1 MTRRYEIAV
10 AGCGPAG
17 LAAALLLERAGHR
30 VTLVE
35 RFATPQPLGSGLI
48 LQPTGLAV
56 LRELGL
62 AEALIARG
70 SRLDRLYGLG
80 AVTGSVVL
88 DVRYA
93 ALGADA
99 FGLGIH
105 RGSLFE
111 ALFDAVTARGI
122 AVETGCEIVDVEN
135 GSGGRASL
143 ILENGRKL
151 GPFDLA
157 IDALGARSPLLGR
170 ALRPVRQRPLAYGA
184 VWANAPLAAGFDPH
198 ALEQRYRRASV
209 MVGVLPIGRR
219 PDDETLLASFFWS
232 LKPADHAQWQ
242 ARGLDAWKADV
253 LRHWPQTAPILESIT
268 SSEQLLLASYRHHTL
283 PVAAGHG
290 LAFIGDSAHS
300 TSPQLGQGAN
310 MGLLDAYALANAVNE
325 AADIA
330 GALERYARLRR
341 FHVRLYQA
349 ASRLFTPFY
358 QSDSVLLPLLR
369 DRLVPPLAR
378 LPGIDRQLALL
389 VAGLYGDPLR
399 TLKLGPAFPD
409 NPTLASVRA

>member
-1 MTRRYEIAV
+1 MTRRYEIAIT
-10 AGCGPAG
+10 GCGPAG

-80 AVTGSVVL
+80 AATGSVVL

-93 ALGADA
+93 ALGLDA

-111 ALFDAVTARGI
+111 ALFAAGVVARGI
-122 AVETGCEIVDVEN
+122 AVETGCEVTDVETGAGN
-135 GSGGRASL
+135 VSL
-143 ILENGRKL
+143 LLENGRKL
-151 GPFDLA
+151 GPFDLV
-157 IDALGARSPLLGR
+157 IDATGARSPLIGR
-170 ALRPVRQRPLAYGA
+170 AFRPVRQRPLAYGA
-184 VWANAPLAAGFDPH
+184 VWANAPLAEGFDPH
-198 ALEQRYRRASV
+198 ALEQRYHWASV

-219 PDDETLLASFFWS
+219 TDDERLLASFFWS
-232 LKPADHAQWQ
+232 LKPAEHAQWQ
-242 ARGLDAWKADV
+242 ARGLEAWKADV
-253 LRHWPQTAPILESIT
+253 LRHWPQTAPMLESIT
-268 SSEQLLLASYRHHTL
+268 SPEQLLLASYRHHTL
-283 PVAAGHG
+283 PVPAGRG
-290 LAFIGDSAHS
+290 LAFIGDAAHS

-310 MGLLDAYALANAVNE
+310 MGLLDAYALAMAVNE

-330 GALERYARLRR
+330 GALERYAARRR
-341 FHVRLYQA
+341 FHVQLYQA

-358 QSDSVLLPLLR
+358 QSDSRLLPFLR

-399 TLKLGPAFPD
+399 ALKLGPTFPA
-409 NPTLASVRA
+409 NPDLASVRA

>member
-1 MTRRYEIAV
+1 MKRRYDIAI

-35 RFATPQPLGSGLI
+35 RFAMPQPLGSGLI

-62 AEALIARG
+62 ADALIARG

-80 AVTGSVVL
+80 AATGSVVL

-93 ALGADA
+93 ALGPDA

-111 ALFDAVTARGI
+111 ALFAAVAARGI
-122 AVETGCEIVDVEN
+122 SVETGCEVADVEH
-135 GSGGRASL
+135 GSGEQVSL
-143 ILENGRKL
+143 VLANGRKL
-151 GPFDLA
+151 GPFGLA
-157 IDALGARSPLLGR
+157 IDALGARSPLIGR
-170 ALRPVRQRPLAYGA
+170 AARPAQQRPLAYGA

-198 ALEQRYRRASV
+198 ALEQRYHRASM

-232 LKPADHAQWQ
+232 LKPAEHAQWQ

-253 LRHWPQTAPILESIT
+253 LRYWPQTAPMLERIT
-268 SSEQLLLASYRHHTL
+268 SAEQLLLASYRHHTL
-283 PVAAGHG
+283 PVPAPGAVSPS
-290 LAFIGDSAHS
+290 SAMQRIPRARSSGRVRIWGCSTPSHS
-300 TSPQLGQGAN
+300 
-310 MGLLDAYALANAVNE
+310 
-325 AADIA
+325 
-330 GALERYARLRR
+330 LRR
-341 FHVRLYQA
+341 
-349 ASRLFTPFY
+349 
-358 QSDSVLLPLLR
+358 
-369 DRLVPPLAR
+369 
-378 LPGIDRQLALL
+378 
-389 VAGLYGDPLR
+389 
-399 TLKLGPAFPD
+399 
-409 NPTLASVRA
+409 

>member
-1 MTRRYEIAV
+1 MTRGYAIAI

-62 AEALIARG
+62 ADALIARG

-80 AVTGSVVL
+80 AATGSVVL

-93 ALGADA
+93 ALGPDA

-105 RGSLFE
+105 RGSLFG
-111 ALFDAVTARGI
+111 ALFAAVTARGI
-122 AVETGCEIVDVEN
+122 GVETGCEVADVES
-135 GSGGRASL
+135 GSGERVSL
-143 ILENGRKL
+143 LLDNGRKL

-157 IDALGARSPLLGR
+157 IDALGARSPLIGR

-184 VWANAPLAAGFDPH
+184 VWANAPLAEGFDPH
-198 ALEQRYRRASV
+198 ALEQRYHQASV

-219 PDDETLLASFFWS
+219 LDQERLLASFFWS

-253 LRHWPQTAPILESIT
+253 LSHWPQTAPMLETIT
-268 SSEQLLLASYRHHTL
+268 SAEELLLAAYRHHTL
-283 PVAAGHG
+283 PVPAGRG

-310 MGLLDAYALANAVNE
+310 MGLLDAYALTMAVNE
-325 AADIA
+325 APDIA

-358 QSDSVLLPLLR
+358 QSDSYVLPLLR

-378 LPGIDRQLALL
+378 LPGIGRQLALL
-389 VAGLYGDPLR
+389 VAGLYGDPLQV
-399 TLKLGPAFPD
+399 LKLGPAFPA
-409 NPTLASVRA
+409 NPTLARVRA

>member
-1 MTRRYEIAV
+1 M
-10 AGCGPAG
+10 
-17 LAAALLLERAGHR
+17 
-30 VTLVE
+30 
-35 RFATPQPLGSGLI
+35 PQPLGSGLI

-80 AVTGSVVL
+80 SADGSVVL

-111 ALFDAVTARGI
+111 ALFDAVVARGI
-122 AVETGCEIVDVEN
+122 AVETGCEVTDVET
-135 GSGGRASL
+135 GSGGSVSL
-143 ILENGRKL
+143 VLDNGRKL

-157 IDALGARSPLLGR
+157 IDALGARSPLIGR
-170 ALRPVRQRPLAYGA
+170 ASKPVRQRPLTYGA
-184 VWANAPLAAGFDPH
+184 VWANAPLAEGFDPH
-198 ALEQRYRRASV
+198 ALEQRYHRASV

-219 PDDETLLASFFWS
+219 DEDETTLASFFWS

-253 LRHWPQTAPILESIT
+253 LRHWPQTAPMLQAIT
-268 SSEQLLLASYRHHTL
+268 SAEQLLLASYRHHTL
-283 PVAAGHG
+283 PIPAGRG

-300 TSPQLGQGAN
+300 ISPQLGRGAN
-310 MGLLDAYALANAVNE
+310 MGLLDAYALASAINE
-325 AADIA
+325 AEDIA
-330 GALERYARLRR
+330 GALQRYAAQRR
-341 FHVRLYQA
+341 FHVRLYQV

-358 QSDSVLLPLLR
+358 QSDSYMLPLLR

-399 TLKLGPAFPD
+399 ALKLGPAFPD

>member
-1 MTRRYEIAV
+1 MTRRYEIAI

-62 AEALIARG
+62 ADALIARG

-80 AVTGSVVL
+80 SASGSVVL

-93 ALGADA
+93 ALGPDA

-111 ALFDAVTARGI
+111 ALFAAVAARGI
-122 AVETGCEIVDVEN
+122 TVETGCDVTDVES
-135 GSGGRASL
+135 GSGGNVSL
-143 ILENGRKL
+143 VLENGRKL

-157 IDALGARSPLLGR
+157 IDATGARSPLIGR

-184 VWANAPLAAGFDPH
+184 VWANAPLAKGFDPH
-198 ALEQRYRRASV
+198 ALEQRYHRASV

-219 PDDETLLASFFWS
+219 GEEEATLASFFWS
-232 LKPADHAQWQ
+232 LKPAEHAQWQ

-253 LRHWPQTAPILESIT
+253 LRHWPQTAPMLETIT

-283 PVAAGHG
+283 PVPAGRG

-310 MGLLDAYALANAVNE
+310 MGLLDAYALAMAVNE

-330 GALERYARLRR
+330 EALERYARLRH
-341 FHVRLYQA
+341 FHVQLYQV

-358 QSDSVLLPLLR
+358 QSDSYILPLLR

-399 TLKLGPAFPD
+399 ALKLGSAFPT
-409 NPTLASVRA
+409 NPILASVRA

>member
-1 MTRRYEIAV
+1 M
-10 AGCGPAG
+10 
-17 LAAALLLERAGHR
+17 
-30 VTLVE
+30 TLVE

-56 LRELGL
+56 LRELDL
-62 AEALIARG
+62 VDALIARG

-80 AVTGSVVL
+80 AATGSVVL

-93 ALGADA
+93 ALGPDA

-111 ALFDAVTARGI
+111 ALFAAVTARGI
-122 AVETGCEIVDVEN
+122 AVETGCEITDVED
-135 GSGGRASL
+135 GSGGQVSL
-143 ILENGRKL
+143 VLDTGRKL

-157 IDALGARSPLLGR
+157 IDALGARSPLIGR
-170 ALRPVRQRPLAYGA
+170 ALRPVRQRPLTYGA

-198 ALEQRYRRASV
+198 ALEQRYSRASV

-219 PDDETLLASFFWS
+219 LDEETPLASFFWS

-253 LRHWPQTAPILESIT
+253 LRHWPQTAPMLETIT
-268 SSEQLLLASYRHHTL
+268 APEQLLLASYRHHTL
-283 PVAAGHG
+283 PVPAGRG

-310 MGLLDAYALANAVNE
+310 MGLLDACALAVAVNE

-330 GALERYARLRR
+330 GALQRYAAQRR

-358 QSDSVLLPLLR
+358 QSDSYVLPLLR

-399 TLKLGPAFPD
+399 ALKLGPAFPD

>member
-62 AEALIARG
+62 AEALIVRG

-80 AVTGSVVL
+80 VATGSVVL

-93 ALGADA
+93 ALGPDA

-111 ALFDAVTARGI
+111 ALFDAVTARRI
-122 AVETGCEIVDVEN
+122 AVETGCEVTDVETGG
-135 GSGGRASL
+135 GSVSL
-143 ILENGRKL
+143 VLDNGRKL

-157 IDALGARSPLLGR
+157 IDALGARSPLIGR
-170 ALRPVRQRPLAYGA
+170 ALRPVRQRPLTYGA
-184 VWANAPLAAGFDPH
+184 VWANAPLAEGFDPH
-198 ALEQRYRRASV
+198 ALEQRYNRASV

-219 PDDETLLASFFWS
+219 DEDETTLASFFWS
-232 LKPADHAQWQ
+232 LKPADHEQWQ
-242 ARGLDAWKADV
+242 ARGLAAWKADV
-253 LRHWPQTAPILESIT
+253 LRHWPQTAPMLETIT
-268 SSEQLLLASYRHHTL
+268 SAEQLLLASYRHHTL
-283 PVAAGHG
+283 PIPAGRS

-310 MGLLDAYALANAVNE
+310 MGLLDAYALASAINA
-325 AADIA
+325 AQDIS
-330 GALERYARLRR
+330 GALQRYARLRR
-341 FHVRLYQA
+341 FHVRLYQV

-358 QSDSVLLPLLR
+358 QSDSYMLPLLR

-378 LPGIDRQLALL
+378 LPGVDRQLALL
-389 VAGLYGDPLR
+389 VAGLYGDPMR
-399 TLKLGPAFPD
+399 ALKLGPAFPD

>member
-17 LAAALLLERAGHR
+17 LAAALLLERSGHR

-56 LRELGL
+56 LRELDL
-62 AEALIARG
+62 VDALIARG

-80 AVTGSVVL
+80 AATGSVVL

-93 ALGADA
+93 ALGPDA

-111 ALFDAVTARGI
+111 ALFAAVTARGI
-122 AVETGCEIVDVEN
+122 AVETGCEITDVED
-135 GSGGRASL
+135 GSGGQVSL
-143 ILENGRKL
+143 VLDTGRKL

-157 IDALGARSPLLGR
+157 IDALGARSPLIGR

-198 ALEQRYRRASV
+198 ALEQRYHRASV

-219 PDDETLLASFFWS
+219 LDEETPLASFFWS

-253 LRHWPQTAPILESIT
+253 LRHWPQTAPMLETIT
-268 SSEQLLLASYRHHTL
+268 APEQLLLASYRHHTL
-283 PVAAGHG
+283 PVPAGRG

-310 MGLLDAYALANAVNE
+310 MGLLDACALAVAVNE

-330 GALERYARLRR
+330 GALQRYAAQRR

-358 QSDSVLLPLLR
+358 QSDSYVLPLLR

-399 TLKLGPAFPD
+399 ALKLGPAFPD

>member
-1 MTRRYEIAV
+1 MTRRYAIAI

-30 VTLVE
+30 VTLAE

-62 AEALIARG
+62 ADAMIVRG
-70 SRLDRLYGLG
+70 SRLDRLYGLN
-80 AVTGSVVL
+80 AATGSVVL

-93 ALGADA
+93 ALGPDA
-99 FGLGIH
+99 FGFGIH
-105 RGSLFE
+105 RGTLFE
-111 ALFDAVTARGI
+111 ALFAAVTARGI
-122 AVETGCEIVDVEN
+122 AVETGCEVTDIED
-135 GSGGRASL
+135 GSGGRVSL
-143 ILENGRKL
+143 VLGDGRKL

-157 IDALGARSPLLGR
+157 IDAMGARSPLIRR
-170 ALRPVRQRPLAYGA
+170 ALRPVHQRPLTYGA
-184 VWANAPLAAGFDPH
+184 IWANAPLAEGFDPH
-198 ALEQRYRRASV
+198 ALEQRYHRASV

-219 PDDETLLASFFWS
+219 DKDETTLASFFWS

-253 LRHWPQTAPILESIT
+253 LHHWPQTAPMLETIMSA
-268 SSEQLLLASYRHHTL
+268 EQLLLASYRHHTL
-283 PVAAGHG
+283 PVPAGRS

-310 MGLLDAYALANAVNE
+310 MGLLDAYALASAINE
-325 AADIA
+325 AEDISE
-330 GALERYARLRR
+330 ALQRYARLRR
-341 FHVRLYQA
+341 FHVRLYQV

-358 QSDSVLLPLLR
+358 QSDSYMLPLLR

-399 TLKLGPAFPD
+399 ALKLGPAFPV

>member
-1 MTRRYEIAV
+1 VTRRYEIAV

-17 LAAALLLERAGHR
+17 LAAALLLERAGHH

-35 RFATPQPLGSGLI
+35 RFATPRPLGSGLI

-56 LRELGL
+56 LRELRL
-62 AEALIARG
+62 ADALIARG

-80 AVTGSVVL
+80 AATGSVVL

-93 ALGADA
+93 ALGPDA

-111 ALFDAVTARGI
+111 ALFDAVTTRGI
-122 AVETGCEIVDVEN
+122 AVETGCEIVDIGS
-135 GSGGRASL
+135 GSGGQVSL
-143 ILENGRKL
+143 VLENGRKL

-170 ALRPVRQRPLAYGA
+170 ASRPVRQRPLAYGA
-184 VWANAPLAAGFDPH
+184 VWANAPLADGFDPH
-198 ALEQRYRRASV
+198 ALEQRYHRASV

-219 PDDETLLASFFWS
+219 SEEERLLASFFWS

-253 LRHWPQTAPILESIT
+253 LRHWPQTAPMLETIT
-268 SSEQLLLASYRHHTL
+268 SAAQLLLASYRHHTL
-283 PVAAGHG
+283 PVPAGRG

-310 MGLLDAYALANAVNE
+310 MGLLDAYALASAINE
-325 AADIA
+325 AEDIS
-330 GALERYARLRR
+330 GALQRYTRLRR
-341 FHVRLYQA
+341 FHVLLYQA

-358 QSDSVLLPLLR
+358 QSDSRLLPLLR

-399 TLKLGPAFPD
+399 ALKLGPAFPG
-409 NPTLASVRA
+409 NPTPANVRA

>member
-1 MTRRYEIAV
+1 MTRRHEIAI

-62 AEALIARG
+62 ADALIARG

-80 AVTGSVVL
+80 AATGSVVL

-93 ALGADA
+93 ALGPDA

-111 ALFDAVTARGI
+111 ALFAAVTARGI
-122 AVETGCEIVDVEN
+122 AVETGCEVTGVET
-135 GSGGRASL
+135 GGGNVSIL
-143 ILENGRKL
+143 LENGRKL
-151 GPFDLA
+151 GPFDLV
-157 IDALGARSPLLGR
+157 IDATGARSPLIGR

-184 VWANAPLAAGFDPH
+184 VWANAPLAEGFDPH
-198 ALEQRYRRASV
+198 ALEQRYHRASV

-219 PDDETLLASFFWS
+219 TDDERLLASFFWS
-232 LKPADHAQWQ
+232 LKPAEHAQWQ
-242 ARGLDAWKADV
+242 ARGLEAWKADV
-253 LRHWPQTAPILESIT
+253 LRHWPQTAPMLESIA
-268 SSEQLLLASYRHHTL
+268 SPEQLLLASYRHHTL
-283 PVAAGHG
+283 PVPAGRG
-290 LAFIGDSAHS
+290 LAFIGDAAHS

-310 MGLLDAYALANAVNE
+310 MGLLDAYALAMAVNE
-325 AADIA
+325 APDIA
-330 GALERYARLRR
+330 GALERYAARRR

-358 QSDSVLLPLLR
+358 QSDSRLLPLLR

-378 LPGIDRQLALL
+378 LSGIDRQLALL

-399 TLKLGPAFPD
+399 ALKLGPAFPA
-409 NPTLASVRA
+409 NPDIASVRA

>member
-1 MTRRYEIAV
+1 VTRCYEIAV

-35 RFATPQPLGSGLI
+35 RFAMPQPLGSGLI

-80 AVTGSVVL
+80 SADGSVVL

-111 ALFDAVTARGI
+111 ALFDAVVARGI
-122 AVETGCEIVDVEN
+122 AVETGCEVTDVET
-135 GSGGRASL
+135 GSGGSVSL
-143 ILENGRKL
+143 VLDNGRKL

-157 IDALGARSPLLGR
+157 IDALGARSPLIGR
-170 ALRPVRQRPLAYGA
+170 ASKPVRQRPLTYGA
-184 VWANAPLAAGFDPH
+184 VWANAPLAEGFDPH
-198 ALEQRYRRASV
+198 ALEQRYHRASV

-219 PDDETLLASFFWS
+219 DEDETTLASFFWS

-253 LRHWPQTAPILESIT
+253 LRHWPQTAPMLQAIT
-268 SSEQLLLASYRHHTL
+268 SAEQLLLASYRHHTL
-283 PVAAGHG
+283 PIPAGRG

-300 TSPQLGQGAN
+300 ISPQLGRGAN
-310 MGLLDAYALANAVNE
+310 MGLLDAYALASAINE
-325 AADIA
+325 AEDIA
-330 GALERYARLRR
+330 GALQRYAAQRR
-341 FHVRLYQA
+341 FHVRLYQV

-358 QSDSVLLPLLR
+358 QSDSYMLPLLR

-399 TLKLGPAFPD
+399 ALKLGPAFPD

>member
-1 MTRRYEIAV
+1 MTRRYAIAV

-62 AEALIARG
+62 ADALIARG

-80 AVTGSVVL
+80 AATGSVVL

-93 ALGADA
+93 ALGPNA

-111 ALFDAVTARGI
+111 ALFNAVTARGI
-122 AVETGCEIVDVEN
+122 AVETGCEIADVETA
-135 GSGGRASL
+135 SGGRVSL
-143 ILENGRKL
+143 VLDNGRKL

-157 IDALGARSPLLGR
+157 IDALGARSPLIGR
-170 ALRPVRQRPLAYGA
+170 ASRPARQRPLTYGA
-184 VWANAPLAAGFDPH
+184 VWANAPLAEGFDPH
-198 ALEQRYRRASV
+198 ALEQRYHRASV

-219 PDDETLLASFFWS
+219 DEEGTTLASFFWS

-253 LRHWPQTAPILESIT
+253 LRHWPQTSPMLESIT
-268 SSEQLLLASYRHHTL
+268 SAEQLLLASYRHHTL
-283 PVAAGHG
+283 PVPAGRG

-310 MGLLDAYALANAVNE
+310 MGLLDAYALAEAVNE
-325 AADIA
+325 ADDV
-330 GALERYARLRR
+330 GEGLQRYAAARR

-358 QSDSVLLPLLR
+358 QSDSYVLPLLR

-389 VAGLYGDPLR
+389 VAGLYGDPMR
-399 TLKLGPAFPD
+399 SLKLGPAFPD